1 MSNNLFLK
9 ETEFKA
15 EINFIRE
22 LEDRIVHNNNII
34 KGYERK
40 DPDYSHIDKA
50 LDITFSSEYFAIRTA
65 LAALYQAQTKG
76 VRVWEAKGV
85 KL

>member
-1 MSNNLFLK
+1 MSNNLYK

-22 LEDRIVHNNNII
+22 LEDRIVHNNNMIE
-34 KGYERK
+34 GYEKK
-40 DPDYSHIDKA
+40 DPDYSHIDTA
-50 LDITFSSEYFAIRTA
+50 LYITFSSENFAIRTA